1 MENRTIII
9 TQART
14 GSTRFPRKILEKINQ
29 KTLLEIHLQ
38 RLKKSRL
45 ANEIILATTTKS
57 EDNIIDEIGQKLG
70 IQVFRGSEENV
81 LSRFWHSVAKKQVD
95 YLVRVTSDCP
105 LIDPRLIDLML
116 TDAHD
121 SRVDY
126 LSNTLKETF
135 PDGQDIEIF
144 TKKALKKAHSSAIL
158 NSHKEHVTLFIKENS
173 DYMGKH
179 MFRAK
184 SYERATDPISDIR
197 MTVDERED
205 LDVMKLLIEPLGFW
219 KGYLEYSEFYLLN
232 ELSKINGKI
241 YRNEGLKK
249 SLQNEDRARI
259 I

>member
-1 MENRTIII
+1 MENRTTII

-45 ANEIILATTTKS
+45 VNEIILATTTKS
-57 EDNIIDEIGQKLG
+57 EDNIIDEIGQNLG

-81 LSRFWHSVAKKQVD
+81 LSRFWHSVAKKKVD

-105 LIDPRLIDLML
+105 LIDPKLIDLML

-144 TKKALKKAHSSAIL
+144 TKKALKKAHSSATL
-158 NSHKEHVTLFIKENS
+158 NSHKEHVTLYIKENS

-184 SYERATDPISDIR
+184 SYERSIDPISEIR

-205 LDVMKLLIEPLGFW
+205 FEAMKLLIESLGVS

-241 YRNEGLKK
+241 YRNEGLIK
-249 SLQNEDRARI
+249 SLQNEDRERI